1 MRLTVCGA
9 RGSSPAPGPD
19 FVRYGGHTLC
29 IALARRGRK
38 PELILDAGTGVRNV
52 GALLGGEPFRGTIL
66 LGHLHWDHTQGLPFF
81 SAGDRD
87 DAEVTLT
94 MPSQGDPV
102 PLLTRMISPPFF
114 PIGPLELRGRWS
126 FLGLEAGEH
135 VIEGFT
141 VLALEIP
148 HKGGRMFGYRISD
161 GNAAITYMSD
171 HSPIAHGPGPAG
183 LGEYHDAAR
192 ALASGVDL
200 LIHDAQHTAQEF
212 PERAFLGHSTMEY
225 AVGLAEE
232 CGVRRLLLFHHDPA
246 RTDDA
251 LDSLVNTLSSHS
263 VTVEAAYEGQSIELP
278 SEVNP

>member
-29 IALARRGRK
+29 IALARRARK

-52 GALLGGEPFRGTIL
+52 GALLGGEPFKGTIL
-66 LGHLHWDHTQGLPFF
+66 LGHLHWDHTQGVPFF
-81 SAGDRD
+81 PAGDRD
-87 DAEVTLT
+87 DAEVRLM

-102 PLLTRMISPPFF
+102 ALLTRMISPPFF
-114 PIGPLELRGRWS
+114 PIGPLELLGRWS
-126 FLGLEAGEH
+126 FDELEAGEH

-141 VLALEIP
+141 VLAMEIP

-161 GNAAITYMSD
+161 GAAAITYMSD
-171 HSPIAHGPGPAG
+171 HSPIAYGGGPAG

-200 LIHDAQHTAQEF
+200 LIHDAQHTAEEF
-212 PERAFLGHSTMEY
+212 PERAFLGHSAMEY

-232 CGVRRLLLFHHDPA
+232 CGASRLLLFHHDPA
-246 RTDDA
+246 RTDDELDA
-251 LDSLVNTLSSHS
+251 LVKGFSGNS

-278 SEVNP
+278 SKIKP